1 MFHFSLLNK
10 WSLDTGNH
18 VALAVNDR
26 LDHYAW
32 WPTLDNA
39 IVAKVDCNVP
49 DSVSTW
55 LVVKDKIATLTFRIW
70 NALQVLVGPKVT
82 WIPFIAGM
90 SVTNWASWSW
100 ANPTSVETL
109 HYKTR
114 TVNAVCWTWR
124 TTCKPWFTHILVG
137 LVNHCLNMSR
147 TALPSLR
154 SKRCDIVIYII
165 PWSIWKKLTFAKS

>member
-10 WSLDTGNH
+10 RSLDAGNN
-18 VALAVNDR
+18 VALTVNDR

-70 NALQVLVGPKVT
+70 NVSAQRLRE
-82 WIPFIAGM
+82 FH
-90 SVTNWASWSW
+90 S
-100 ANPTSVETL
+100 
-109 HYKTR
+109 
-114 TVNAVCWTWR
+114 
-124 TTCKPWFTHILVG
+124 
-137 LVNHCLNMSR
+137 
-147 TALPSLR
+147 LPG
-154 SKRCDIVIYII
+154 
-165 PWSIWKKLTFAKS
+165 

>member
-49 DSVSTW
+49 DGVRTW
-55 LVVKDKIATLTFRIW
+55 LVVKDKITALALRIW
-70 NALQVLVGPKVT
+70 NALQVLVCPKVT
-82 WIPFIAGM
+82 WIPFVAGM
-90 SVTNWASWSW
+90 CVADWTSWCW
-100 ANPTSVETL
+100 ANPTGIETL
-109 HYKTR
+109 HDKTR
-114 TVNAVCWTWR
+114 TVNAVCWTWWA
-124 TTCKPWFTHILVG
+124 TGKPWLTHILVG
-137 LVNHCLNMSR
+137 LVDHCLNMSR

-154 SKRCDIVIYII
+154 SKWCNVVIYTI
-165 PWSIWKKLTFAKS
+165 PWSLWKT

>member
-10 WSLDTGNH
+10 RSLDAGNN

-26 LDHYAW
+26 LDHDTW

-82 WIPFIAGM
+82 
-90 SVTNWASWSW
+90 
-100 ANPTSVETL
+100 
-109 HYKTR
+109 
-114 TVNAVCWTWR
+114 
-124 TTCKPWFTHILVG
+124 
-137 LVNHCLNMSR
+137 
-147 TALPSLR
+147 
-154 SKRCDIVIYII
+154 
-165 PWSIWKKLTFAKS
+165 

>member
-90 SVTNWASWSW
+90 GMTNWTSWSW

-124 TTCKPWFTHILVG
+124 TTCKPWLTHILVG

-154 SKRCDIVIYII
+154 SKRCDVAIYTI
-165 PWSIWKKLTFAKS
+165 PWSLWKT